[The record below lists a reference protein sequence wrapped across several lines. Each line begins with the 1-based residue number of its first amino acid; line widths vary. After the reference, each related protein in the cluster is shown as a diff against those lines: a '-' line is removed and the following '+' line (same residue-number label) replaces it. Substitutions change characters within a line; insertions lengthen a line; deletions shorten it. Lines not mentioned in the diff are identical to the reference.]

1 MRFAGLVMAGGRGS
15 RLKTGVEKPLLPICG
30 ESMLRRV
37 VRALRSSRFIDR
49 VFVAVSKWTP
59 NTKVEAERL
68 GIVIETS
75 GLGYVDD
82 LREALRVVWA
92 SYGFK
97 DVVVAS
103 SDLPLL
109 EGEVVNDVVRRYVE
123 SGKEALT
130 VVVDKEAYEGLGF
143 KAEYFIEHRGRL
155 AVPVGL
161 NVLRADLVDF
171 KNFLEEEVY
180 LHTRVERLVNVNTA
194 DEVLKAE
201 EIMRRLSLCRDD
213 SCASHSSGDL

>member
-1 MRFAGLVMAGGRGS
+1 MRFAGLVMAGGRSS
-15 RLKTGVEKPLLPICG
+15 RLKTGVEKPLLSICG

-37 VRALRSSRFIDR
+37 VRALRSSRFIDC

-59 NTKVEAERL
+59 NTKREAEEL

-92 SYGFK
+92 RYGFK

-109 EGEVVNDVVRRYVE
+109 EGWLIDDVVRRYVE

-130 VVVDKEAYEGLGF
+130 VVVDRGAYEGLGF
-143 KAEYFIEHRGRL
+143 KAECLIELDGAL
-155 AVPVGL
+155 AAPVGL
-161 NVLRADLVDF
+161 NVLRADLVGSKDL
-171 KNFLEEEVY
+171 LEEEVY
-180 LHTRVERLVNVNTA
+180 LHSKVEHLVNVNTI
-194 DEVLKAE
+194 DEAKRAE
-201 EIMRRLSLCRDD
+201 EILRKLSLC
-213 SCASHSSGDL
+213 GDRLVS

>member
-59 NTKVEAERL
+59 NTKREAEGL
-68 GIVIETS
+68 GVALIETG

-82 LREALRVVWA
+82 LREALRVVWTR
-92 SYGFK
+92 YGFK

-109 EGEVVNDVVRRYVE
+109 GDEVVDDVVRRYVE

-130 VVVDKEAYEGLGF
+130 VVVDKEAYEELGF
-143 KAEYFIEHRGRL
+143 KAEYFVEYRGRL

-161 NVLRADLVDF
+161 NVLRADLVDL
-171 KNFLEEEVY
+171 KDLLEEEIY
-180 LHTRVERLVNVNTA
+180 LHPRVERLVNVNTA
-194 DEVLKAE
+194 DEAVRAE
-201 EIMRRLSLCRDD
+201 EIMRRLSLCHELTRQP
-213 SCASHSSGDL
+213 LLQ

>member
-1 MRFAGLVMAGGRGS
+1 MGFAGLVMAGGRGS
-15 RLKTGVEKPLLPICG
+15 RLGVGVEKPLLPICG
-30 ESMLRRV
+30 EAMLKRV
-37 VRALRSSRFIDR
+37 ARALRSSKFIDAI
-49 VFVAVSKWTP
+49 FIAISKWTH
-59 NTKVEAERL
+59 NTKREAEGL

-92 SYGFK
+92 RYGFK

-109 EGEVVNDVVRRYVE
+109 EGWLIDDVVRKYVE

-130 VVVDKEAYEGLGF
+130 VVVDGRTYEGLGF
-143 KAEYFIEHRGRL
+143 KAEYFVEYRGIV

-161 NVLRADLVDF
+161 NVLRADLVDL
-171 KNFLEEEVY
+171 KDFLEEEIY
-180 LHTRVERLVNVNTA
+180 LHPRVERLVNVNTL
-194 DEVLKAE
+194 DEAVRAE
-201 EIMRRLSLCRDD
+201 EIMKRLSLCHKFTR
-213 SCASHSSGDL
+213 